1 MATLDILNIIE
12 APILDESIE
21 KFEFHD
27 YGPVSVFIPV
37 VDSKHTVYFRH
48 YNEVNVR
55 QNNVSRTV
63 RMLSEK

>member
-1 MATLDILNIIE
+1 LNIIE

-27 YGPVSVFIPV
+27 YEPVSVFIPV

-63 RMLSEK
+63 CMLSEK